1 MSRDDPLNI
10 VPLGVEPAP
19 EEPPPI
25 TRPSRLHAWGTNG
38 MTLFA
43 LLGIV
48 SMLAFISVRW
58 PNGTGRY
65 VIGALIFSVVGF
77 LFCASMAVSAAMR
90 DSYARPP
97 TVAAKEP
104 DAARTEPVKDD
115 Q

>member
-1 MSRDDPLNI
+1 MKRNDAAKI
-10 VPLGVEPAP
+10 VPLGVEPPP
-19 EEPPPI
+19 EEPVVV

-43 LLGIV
+43 FVGI
-48 SMLAFISVRW
+48 LATIVFISIRW
-58 PNGTGRY
+58 PDNTGRY
-65 VIGALIFSVVGF
+65 VIATLIFSIVGF

-97 TVAAKEP
+97 KNTRDKAAADEP
-104 DAARTEPVKDD
+104 PTRDD